1 MAHPDGPQTRI
12 ALMYPLASAACAVVR
27 LAPTVNAPM
36 SSIRFIARLL
46 SFTEISVRVG

>member
-1 MAHPDGPQTRI
+1 
-12 ALMYPLASAACAVVR
+12 MYPLASAACAVVR

-46 SFTEISVRVG
+46 SFTEISVRLG